1 MLVPSYSPVVKTM
14 KPTQKS
20 ITLLCVNTALSVL
33 TGRSGGVCILCHIS
47 KCVVDVTNTRTITI
61 HPNQKPWLT
70 AEVRSLLRARDS
82 TFRISDTEVLRA
94 ARRNLTKGIKR
105 AKADYALKIQGHFST
120 NDPQSMWASIK
131 SITDYNRR
139 DTECPRDPSLPD
151 ANPNP
156 TLFMLALR
164 TDVQA
169 ESRDINIRML
179 KSRPLNGT
187 MNIRRDC
194 FPKLISNASI

>member
-1 MLVPSYSPVVKTM
+1 M
-14 KPTQKS
+14 
-20 ITLLCVNTALSVL
+20 
-33 TGRSGGVCILCHIS
+33 
-47 KCVVDVTNTRTITI
+47 
-61 HPNQKPWLT
+61 T
-70 AEVRSLLRARDS
+70 AEVISLLRARDS
-82 TFRISDTEVLRA
+82 TFRISDTEALRA

-156 TLFMLALR
+156 NSTFFMLALR

-169 ESRDINIRML
+169 ESRDKDTNV
-179 KSRPLNGT
+179 K
-187 MNIRRDC
+187 
-194 FPKLISNASI
+194 ASKRHHEHQKRLFSKTR